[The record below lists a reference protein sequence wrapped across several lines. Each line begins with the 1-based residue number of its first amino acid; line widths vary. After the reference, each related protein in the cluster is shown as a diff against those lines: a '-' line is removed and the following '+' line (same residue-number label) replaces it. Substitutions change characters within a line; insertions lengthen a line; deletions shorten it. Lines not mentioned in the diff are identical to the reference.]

1 MTTGEW
7 FKSSYSTPAND
18 CVEGT
23 RTSDDAMSIRDSK
36 DPGQGTFRFPS
47 HTWEPFLAALKS
59 DDPSSAEI

>member
-1 MTTGEW
+1 MTTGNW
-7 FKSSYSTPAND
+7 FKSSHSIDND
-18 CVEGT
+18 CIEGNHAP
-23 RTSDDAMSIRDSK
+23 DHAISIRDSK